1 MHGIVVHA
9 RETPLLEQKMRQS
22 RPSVHWRRQI
32 PSWGK
37 PMTAQ
42 RTYPL
47 VQVSEEKPHVCMYV
61 PVRKYKTGFVHT
73 TEKKKRSS
81 T

>member
-1 MHGIVVHA
+1 MHGIVVYA

-32 PSWGK
+32 PGWAN
-37 PMTAQ
+37 PMDGTANAP
-42 RTYPL
+42 TSA
-47 VQVSEEKPHVCMYV
+47 SERRKTACGMSVL
-61 PVRKYKTGFVHT
+61 VRKYKNGFGHT